1 MLQQLFRD
9 SALGQPLRSQS
20 LPGRRF
26 CPASFAPIYLLSNLQ
41 KLNNVQGGI
50 A

>member
-9 SALGQPLRSQS
+9 YTLGQPLRSS
-20 LPGRRF
+20 
-26 CPASFAPIYLLSNLQ
+26 IYVLSNLQ